1 MTRRL
6 LRLGPGIKWKLRK
19 LRRETKDKR
28 LAEHCQIVLLAAKR
42 SSQRAIAESVGCHQS
57 RVSRVLKRFR
67 EEGVAGLFDRRED
80 NGRPKVDDSF
90 VYVLMSVVSKTPR
103 DFGYLRPTWTLEL
116 LVAVTAQQTG
126 VKVHISTLWRVLRM
140 IKARRG
146 RPKPVAICRMP
157 EKAKKRRVAYLRRL
171 AATKN
176 RGEHVFYVDAVDI
189 HLNPKIGPD
198 WMLPGQQKQVVTPG
212 KNQNCYMAGAL
223 DARTQKLIWTG
234 GTHKN
239 SGLFLSLVRELLE
252 LFPKAKRIHLILD
265 NFKIHNSKQTQQ
277 FLRQLRGRVR
287 LHFLPPYCPDENRIE
302 RVWRDL
308 HDNVTHNHQCRSMD
322 ELVGN
327 VLRYLED
334 RNSRGSQG
342 LTRIAA

>member
-6 LRLGPGIKWKLRK
+6 LRLGSGIKWKLRK
-19 LRRETKDKR
+19 LRRETKD
-28 LAEHCQIVLLAAKR
+28 
-42 SSQRAIAESVGCHQS
+42 
-57 RVSRVLKRFR
+57 
-67 EEGVAGLFDRRED
+67 
-80 NGRPKVDDSF
+80 N
-90 VYVLMSVVSKTPR
+90 
-103 DFGYLRPTWTLEL
+103 LRPTWTLEL

-176 RGEHVFYVDAVDI
+176 RGEHVFYVDEVDI

-212 KNQNCYMAGAL
+212 KNQKCYMAGAL

-239 SGLFLSLVRELLE
+239 SGLFLSLVRKLLE

-265 NFKIHNSKQTQQ
+265 NFKIHKSKQTQQ

-287 LHFLPPYCPDENRIE
+287 LHFLPPYCPDANRIE

-308 HDNVTHNHQCRSMD
+308 HDNVTRNHQRRSMD